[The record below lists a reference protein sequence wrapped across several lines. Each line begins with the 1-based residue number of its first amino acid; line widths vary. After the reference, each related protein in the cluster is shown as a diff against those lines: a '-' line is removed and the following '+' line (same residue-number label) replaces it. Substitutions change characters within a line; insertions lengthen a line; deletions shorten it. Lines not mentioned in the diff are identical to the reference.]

1 MNAVP
6 SSLMEPPHLDG
17 PVAELLLS
25 HLSAEESSLAAMLHA
40 VQNVHNALRHLND
53 DQLREALEEESLAI
67 AGASELQQQRW
78 DLRVALA
85 AALGIERDEATLG
98 RVLTVATGALREGA
112 LREGVARFRKSLAEM
127 STELERLNR
136 QNGAMIRQS
145 LSLTRGIIGR
155 LTGQRTAGDTYNA
168 EGNRDEVHVGSLVQ
182 WGG

>member
-85 AALGIERDEATLG
+85 AALGVERDEATLG
-98 RVLTVATGALREGA
+98 RVLTVATGA

>member
-1 MNAVP
+1 
-6 SSLMEPPHLDG
+6 MEPPHLDG

-98 RVLTVATGALREGA
+98 RVLTVATGALREG
-112 LREGVARFRKSLAEM
+112 VARFRKSLAEM

>member
-6 SSLMEPPHLDG
+6 SSLTEQSQLDG
-17 PVAELLLS
+17 PVAEQLLT

-40 VQNVHNALRHLND
+40 VQSVHNALRHLND
-53 DQLREALEEESLAI
+53 DQLSEALEEESQAI
-67 AGASELQQQRW
+67 SAAGELQQHRW
-78 DLRVALA
+78 DLRAALA
-85 AALGIERDEATLG
+85 ATLGVEQDEATLG
-98 RVLTVATGALREGA
+98 RVLAVTTGALRET
-112 LREGVARFRKSLAEM
+112 VARVRQRLAEM
-127 STELERLNR
+127 SAELERLNR

-155 LTGQRTAGDTYNA
+155 LTGQRAAGDTYNA